1 MTETYRL
8 ADDQRRNAPNCGPT
22 SIAVLARVSLSDS
35 MAVIRRITNKPA
47 NWRGSTNNRR
57 WVARGGEECFKAVKG
72 GDLFKGLVHFGLNPT
87 IDADLNDRLHGVTVE
102 KAVRALSTDKAY
114 LIISGGHAQAVV
126 DGRIFDQSTAVEG
139 DDPRTFW
146 GRRKKVFLVLTVDKR
161 AVIKRPTVKLKL
173 TLKAKEA

>member
-22 SIAVLARVSLSDS
+22 SVAVLARVSLSDS
-35 MAVIRRITNKPA
+35 MSAIRRITNKPA
-47 NWRGSTNNRR
+47 NWRGSTKNRR
-57 WVARGGEECFKAVKG
+57 WVVGSCEKWFPVVEG
-72 GDLFKGLVHFGLNPT
+72 GDLFRGLSHFGLNPT
-87 IDADLNDRLHGVTVE
+87 IDADLNDRLHGVAVG
-102 KAVRALSTDKAY
+102 KAVKALPTDKAY
-114 LIISGGHAQAVV
+114 LIVSGGHAQAVV

-146 GRRKKVFLVLTVDKR
+146 GRRKKIFLVLTVDKL
-161 AVIKRPTVKLKL
+161 AATKRRTVKLKL

>member
-22 SIAVLARVSLSDS
+22 SVAVLARVSLSDS
-35 MAVIRRITNKPA
+35 MSAIRRITNKPA
-47 NWRGSTNNRR
+47 NWRGSTRNPR
-57 WVARGGEECFKAVKG
+57 WVSNASEQWSDAVKC
-72 GDLFKGLVHFGLNPT
+72 GDLFRGLDHFGLNPS

-102 KAVRALSTDKAY
+102 RAVRALPADRAY

-146 GRRKKVFLVLTVDKR
+146 GRRKKVFLVLTVDKL
-161 AVIKRPTVKLKL
+161 AVTKRRNIKLKI